1 MTRRNTQQRSSGQPA
16 QIFGDDVLVCHKI
29 LGKFHVFQAY
39 IELLVLDI
47 NLIQFTEYVAL

>member
-29 LGKFHVFQAY
+29 LGKFQVFQAY

-47 NLIQFTEYVAL
+47 NLIQFTKYVAL